1 MDLLDKFNESGK
13 YLETKKLDELEKYKE
28 YKTSNYRIVKTSKYD
43 RFAKLVK
50 KESDIQKINS
60 TFYSVI
66 YKGKNNARPIYILL
80 CDHHLDADGY
90 VPQNLLDELMFINRP
105 YLPAGKQLQQFLGA
119 LRQEA
124 QQNDPSF
131 GDESTFSDDEFSAI
145 SPISRDQFQDLYIH
159 CVPVSVQEG
168 NVHKNRNI
176 SKKNLLTF
184 LCKMKQGLSDDLL
197 RVIFKYSCRQAV
209 HRAISLVRRS
219 LMLDFV
225 PHNLGLASITR
236 AQYIERHVTSFSN
249 ELYNPSPEN
258 PVAIMIIDG
267 TYAHL
272 EKSSNFQSLRQS
284 FSMHK
289 HDHLIKPA
297 LVVAPDGFILDIH
310 GPYYSDSSNNDA
322 AMLRNQL
329 ENGMGLREW
338 LNDGDIIIVDRG
350 YRDVLPFLD
359 NLGIEYK
366 MPALLQQGQRQLNTE
381 EANDSRLVTK
391 TRWIV
396 EARNGHIK
404 SVFKFF
410 KGKIS
415 IVHAENLGDFY
426 RIAAALLNKY
436 RKPIV
441 MSGADLELARKMLV
455 RSRTP
460 NVLQARLE
468 VDHALR
474 TRHAG
479 WVRLTADHAPR
490 FPYLDLDY
498 LKDLTLGVYQLN
510 LAPAYIQDKLQRED
524 LEVFEFDEFLNEPGL
539 IRCRI
544 YSRFRNAT
552 KYEVWIGYWLEDV
565 DEEVAEQDG
574 GDVFAGP
581 ISGYYCTCKSGT
593 RTLGT
598 CAHIASI
605 LWFLGYARHQQRI
618 KYPRT
623 TLLERTIDIR
633 QRF

>member
-1 MDLLDKFNESGK
+1 MANRIICYVCGASSSPRAMVRLFVLANEQK
-13 YLETKKLDELEKYKE
+13 QEIAVRRRANL
-28 YKTSNYRIVKTSKYD
+28 NRPPQII
-43 RFAKLVK
+43 
-50 KESDIQKINS
+50 SDIDRICFNCNKSINS
-60 TFYSVI
+60 EIQDVANDPDCLRLNVLHQTDSSSCLF
-66 YKGKNNARPIYILL
+66 
-80 CDHHLDADGY
+80 C
-90 VPQNLLDELMFINRP
+90 NRVEDTS
-105 YLPAGKQLQQFLGA
+105 A

-272 EKSSNFQSLRQS
+272 EKSSNFQSL
-284 FSMHK
+284 H
-289 HDHLIKPA
+289 
-297 LVVAPDGFILDIH
+297 IH

-479 WVRLTADHAPR
+479 W
-490 FPYLDLDY
+490 
-498 LKDLTLGVYQLN
+498 DLTLGVYQLN

-565 DEEVAEQDG
+565 HEEVAEQDG
-574 GDVFAGP
+574 EMCLRDQYLDIIVPVNPEPGHSERAHTLQAFYGSSVMHG
-581 ISGYYCTCKSGT
+581 ISRELSTPELHC
-593 RTLGT
+593 
-598 CAHIASI
+598 
-605 LWFLGYARHQQRI
+605 
-618 KYPRT
+618 
-623 TLLERTIDIR
+623 
-633 QRF
+633 